1 MLAAMSGRDDE
12 DEDEL
17 RERGDEDPANGERW
31 EAAQEG
37 AELLRE
43 GDVAGA
49 VRELEALIAREPSN
63 EYGFFFLGAAHFEGG
78 RFDKAMKAYLSAA
91 TLAPAYVGALAGL
104 GHSLRMLGKHDE
116 ALRVAKQTLLRDK
129 NDPEGLY
136 LAGLAHYARGEGAAA
151 LQYLERYLATRPE
164 LESQNE
170 AMGLL
175 EVLRGQFQQ
184 LDPDES

>member
-1 MLAAMSGRDDE
+1 MKDRDD
-12 DEDEL
+12 DDDDDL
-17 RERGDEDPANGERW
+17 REKADVDPANGERW

-49 VRELEALIAREPSN
+49 VRELEALVLREPAN
-63 EYGFFFLGAAHFEGG
+63 EYALFFLGAAHFEAG
-78 RFDKAMKAYLSAA
+78 RFDKAMKAYLGAA
-91 TLAPAYVGALAGL
+91 NLAPAYVGALAGL

-116 ALRVAKQTLLRDK
+116 ALRVAKQILLRDK
-129 NDPEGLY
+129 QDPEGLY

-175 EVLRGQFQQ
+175 EVLRGQFER